1 MPKLMSCHVRACTR
15 MASSKGQGNFVVQ
28 LFCFVLA
35 NEYHLIMPSFV
46 LVLWY

>member
-1 MPKLMSCHVRACTR
+1 MLEPVPAWLRLKAKETLL
-15 MASSKGQGNFVVQ
+15 VVQ

-46 LVLWY
+46 LLFWY